1 MRGHM
6 FLPLALLC
14 GPTLCQGTWCCPC
27 HCPAFVPPSQ
37 PGHHHLTCHTVT
49 ATGGIVVCSQWLL
62 SPAFV
67 GVRGLPKC
75 ETESAS
81 NAETASRPVGAQAS
95 ALQSTSRVALK
106 AEAGAGAPGQ
116 GNLIT
121 AHLDSSSCWKQ
132 KQASNCSNSSSRR
145 DATGSTSEEGGEG
158 PVLMSSLGRPA
169 RLELF
174 PVPRDVDETRG
185 LRRCGLA
192 PRRVLL

>member
-37 PGHHHLTCHTVT
+37 PGHHHRPCHTVT

-121 AHLDSSSCWKQ
+121 AHLDASICWIQ
-132 KQASNCSNSSSRR
+132 TPHEAR
-145 DATGSTSEEGGEG
+145 ATPIAAIAANESPQEA
-158 PVLMSSLGRPA
+158 PLLMSSLGRPA
-169 RLELF
+169 LLEHF
-174 PVPRDVDETRG
+174 PVSRDVDETWG
-185 LRRCGLA
+185 LRRRGMA
-192 PRRVLL
+192 PRRARL